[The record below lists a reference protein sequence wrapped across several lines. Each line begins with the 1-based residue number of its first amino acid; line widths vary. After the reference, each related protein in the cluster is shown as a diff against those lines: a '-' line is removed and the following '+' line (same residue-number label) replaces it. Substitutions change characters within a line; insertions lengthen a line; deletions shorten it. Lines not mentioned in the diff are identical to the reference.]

1 MKNKIGLVLV
11 FFFLL
16 LFSQCRKNDVKL
28 NSNFTCKF
36 EIGINKKFR
45 DSCKLSIKLLDN
57 VPKSEISQ
65 ALGKLFLYDL
75 FYKKRI
81 LVADSLDLSTL
92 SKNDSIKFI
101 INTKATQDYRL
112 VFTYKYE
119 MNEFTKPYIDS
130 VQVDFSAL
138 GFSKPEINFN
148 IDNVSYDSVQL
159 SYKLGDN
166 GGFPFT
172 YCGFLMAFYK
182 PYLDPLTLFKSGA
195 SSARIIYS
203 DLNKTKI
210 VISPLPQQEHTVWA
224 FVITKGDTFFTLPQ
238 FLKPLLISGPNLKV
252 KQVDSITA
260 KSVKLSF
267 EYLKF
272 NGNDEISFEG
282 VAISKNS
289 NCANSNFVPAT
300 FSKTLNYFDVKVNSY
315 KNELGVSKELYAS
328 TVYFFKG
335 VSRNSGGYGYSA
347 VQQFTTM
354 AASTPVI
361 SILNSSGASN
371 TAVTIS
377 IGDFGGSKT
386 ATWGVVYS
394 AFNTL
399 PTVSE
404 TLKQSVSSISI
415 NNKQFDISGL
425 TSGAM
430 YYYRGFIT
438 TSFGTVYTN
447 VIFFR
452 AK

>member
-1 MKNKIGLVLV
+1 M
-11 FFFLL
+11 
-16 LFSQCRKNDVKL
+16 
-28 NSNFTCKF
+28 
-36 EIGINKKFR
+36 
-45 DSCKLSIKLLDN
+45 
-57 VPKSEISQ
+57 
-65 ALGKLFLYDL
+65 
-75 FYKKRI
+75 
-81 LVADSLDLSTL
+81 
-92 SKNDSIKFI
+92 
-101 INTKATQDYRL
+101 
-112 VFTYKYE
+112 
-119 MNEFTKPYIDS
+119 
-130 VQVDFSAL
+130 QVDFSAL

-172 YCGFLMAFYK
+172 YCGFLMVFYK
-182 PYLDPLTLFKSGA
+182 TASDPLTFFKSGA

-238 FLKPLLISGPNLKV
+238 YFKPLLISGPNLKV

-300 FSKTLNYFDVKVNSY
+300 FSKTLNYFDVKVNRY
-315 KNELGVSKELYAS
+315 KNELGVSQELFAS
-328 TVYFFKG
+328 TVYYFKG
-335 VSRNSGGYGYSA
+335 VSRNSAGYGYSA
-347 VQQFTTM
+347 VQQFTTT
-354 AASTPVI
+354 AATAPVI
-361 SILNSSGASN
+361 DMSNSSGASN
-371 TAVTIS
+371 TSLTIT
-377 IGDFGGSKT
+377 IGDFGGSET

-394 AFNTL
+394 AFNTS
-399 PTVSE
+399 PTVNE
-404 TLKQSVSSISI
+404 PLKQSVSTIVT
-415 NNKQFDISGL
+415 NTKQFDISGL
-425 TSGAM
+425 SSGAL
-430 YYYRGFIT
+430 YYYRGFVT
-438 TSFGTVYTN
+438 TVFGTVYTN
-447 VIFFR
+447 VIALR